1 MKIIDANDWQ
11 KSCYQLI
18 VYIGFFEKV
27 FICLYMDVE
36 YMYTFMSIY
45 MHIFL
50 IYIQNYMHVIFGDLI
65 KIYNNYQSI
74 TIASNNYKNDRGDFI
89 RINSIIKTLLFAKLK
104 PKQSEDKENIIIEN
118 C

>member
-18 VYIGFFEKV
+18 VYTGFFEKV

-36 YMYTFMSIY
+36 YMYTFMFTFIY
-45 MHIFL
+45 
-50 IYIQNYMHVIFGDLI
+50 VLI

-74 TIASNNYKNDRGDFI
+74 TIASNNYKNDRGDFM